1 MEDEEAVIEHLD
13 KAEKKLEEVKELNGD
28 PGDPEASKNIQQ
40 AETMLSTLRKDKQLT
55 LKKQV
60 KLNQI
65 MGYLGKKFVEQ
76 EENTIERSHS

>member
-1 MEDEEAVIEHLD
+1 MEDEEDVIEHLD

-40 AETMLSTLRKDKQLT
+40 AETMLGTLRKDKQLT
-55 LKKQV
+55 LKKLV

-65 MGYLGKKFVEQ
+65 VGYLGKKFELEQ
-76 EENTIERSHS
+76 EEEVNTFK

>member
-1 MEDEEAVIEHLD
+1 MEEEEDVIQHLD

-40 AETMLSTLRKDKQLT
+40 AETMLGTLRKDKQLT
-55 LKKQV
+55 LKKLV

-65 MGYLGKKFVEQ
+65 VGYLGKKFELEQ
-76 EENTIERSHS
+76 EEEVNTFR